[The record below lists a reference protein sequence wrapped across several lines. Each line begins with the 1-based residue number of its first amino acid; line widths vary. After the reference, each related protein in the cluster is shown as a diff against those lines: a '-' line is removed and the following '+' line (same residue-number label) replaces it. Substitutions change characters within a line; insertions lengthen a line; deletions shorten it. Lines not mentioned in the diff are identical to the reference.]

1 MHNMSPRPNLKS
13 VTGWDDLIYVL
24 AVQECGSL
32 AAAARALVVNHSTV
46 LRRLDTLEQRL
57 GVRLFERLASG
68 YVPTAAGDEMAE
80 TARRMR
86 EQVDAMERRVLG
98 QDLRLS
104 GVVRAT
110 TAESL
115 AQHLIVPHMPE
126 FQARHPGITVEM
138 VISNSM
144 LDLSRRETDVAV
156 RPAAEPPED
165 LIGRRISQIA
175 WAVYAAPEY
184 IARNPSPD
192 LSEHAWLLPDGSL
205 AEISAARWL
214 RQRVPEA
221 RVALR
226 SDSITTLSAAAE
238 YGLGVVLLPCHIGDL
253 QRGLRRIGAPVEGVR
268 NELWMLTHED
278 LRRTARVKVFMDF
291 FHDVLTRYRPLLE
304 GNQPQLD

>member
-214 RQRVPEA
+214 HQRVPEA
-221 RVALR
+221 RAALR

-253 QRGLRRIGAPVEGVR
+253 QRGLRRIGAPVDGVR

-291 FHDVLTRYRPLLE
+291 FHEVLTGYRPLLE